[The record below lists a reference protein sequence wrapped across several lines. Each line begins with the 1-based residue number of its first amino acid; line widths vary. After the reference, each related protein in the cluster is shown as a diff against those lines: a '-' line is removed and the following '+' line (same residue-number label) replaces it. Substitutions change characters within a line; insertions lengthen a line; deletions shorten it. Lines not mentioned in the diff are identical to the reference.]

1 MTDPYTEIALHL
13 PNEVRIGGALITMVE
28 PEPGFELEYNRWYE
42 DDHFYSGAMQ
52 GPWTFAG
59 RRWVAPKALR
69 ARRAIVADPLVTPP
83 DAGCYISTY
92 WFTAGHE
99 EDTERWSFEAMDKA
113 LMPYGRGNPHREH
126 VYTSFHRYR
135 FGIVRDPGPMQPH
148 LALDAAYPGLLVE
161 VVDAPDA
168 DTLPALEAWLRDHL
182 PAYLA
187 TSPAGQV
194 LAFTPVPFSQG
205 RIEQQGTKA
214 VAPPQGIGRQLCL
227 LWFLEHDPAALADDR
242 LRAHHAELAASG
254 LGALRFSGAFV
265 PTQVGTDRYV
275 DELR

>member
-1 MTDPYTEIALHL
+1 
-13 PNEVRIGGALITMVE
+13 
-28 PEPGFELEYNRWYE
+28 
-42 DDHFYSGAMQ
+42 
-52 GPWTFAG
+52 
-59 RRWVAPKALR
+59 
-69 ARRAIVADPLVTPP
+69 
-83 DAGCYISTY
+83 
-92 WFTAGHE
+92 
-99 EDTERWSFEAMDKA
+99 
-113 LMPYGRGNPHREH
+113 MPYGRGNPHREH

-161 VVDAPDA
+161 VVGAPDA